1 MPSSAKIGVVTVTY
15 NSAGVIP
22 DFIESLLKQSYG
34 NFRLYAVDN
43 ASSDNSLT
51 LLDDL
56 SDARLVII
64 RNATNVGVAE
74 GNNVGIRAAL
84 NDGCESVL
92 LINNDTAFGADLIS
106 TLHAGLQ
113 KYHCDMIV
121 PKILYL
127 DPPDKIWSAGG
138 AFSLF
143 RGRPRHL
150 GFNRQDDGS
159 FDKVHAVEYSPT
171 CCMLIR
177 RDVFERIGL
186 MDSKYFV
193 YFDDADFC
201 LRAYRAGMKLVYSPE
216 TSLFHKVSSLIGHR
230 SDISVRYVTRNHV
243 YFVLKHFRPLQNA
256 YYLPICQA
264 HILARCWL
272 AKNKAK
278 AFVIAQSAFW
288 EGISLFRST
297 RTHPQLP
304 LSRHAHLQTVS
315 RNAAS
320 PSDKAYANNVGSRP
334 ISAGENVRS

>member
-1 MPSSAKIGVVTVTY
+1 VPSSATIGIVTVTY

-22 DFIESLLKQSYG
+22 DFIESLLKQSYR
-34 NFRLYAVDN
+34 NFRLYVVDN
-43 ASSDNSLT
+43 ASSDDT
-51 LLDDL
+51 AALLGNY
-56 SDARLVII
+56 SDVRLAII

-74 GNNVGIRAAL
+74 GNTVGIRAAL
-84 NDGCESVL
+84 KDGCESVL
-92 LINNDTAFGADLIS
+92 LINNDTAFGADLVS
-106 TLHAGLQ
+106 TLHDGLQ

-150 GFNRQDDGS
+150 GFNRKDDGS
-159 FDKVHAVEYSPT
+159 FDKVQEVEYSPT

-177 RDVFERIGL
+177 REVFERIGF

-201 LRAYRAGMKLVYSPE
+201 LRGHRAGLKLVYSPE
-216 TSLFHKVSSLIGHR
+216 TRLFHKVSSLIGHR
-230 SDISVRYVTRNHV
+230 SDMSVRYVTRNHV
-243 YFVLKHFRPLQNA
+243 YFVLKHFGMLRSA

-264 HILARCWL
+264 HILVRCLL

-278 AFVIAQSAFW
+278 AFVTAQKAFW
-288 EGISLFRST
+288 EGIAVFRST
-297 RTHPQLP
+297 QRRPP
-304 LSRHAHLQTVS
+304 KSRQVPFQTVAQS
-315 RNAAS
+315 VTI
-320 PSDKAYANNVGSRP
+320 PSDDAYANKAASRP
-334 ISAGENVRS
+334 TPAAENVRS